1 MDFLARTISVLLHPL
16 LMGTY
21 LCAVFMLIFPTALE
35 PVRPE
40 NFLGFLMLIFL
51 VTFMLP
57 AINLFI
63 FKLFGSIPSLSM
75 PERRDRYV
83 PFVFISL
90 FYLIMTYLFYWK
102 FGIDYDDNIFRFLL
116 IMDFLVLGATVL
128 TFFYRISV
136 HSLAICGLLGIFVP
150 LNKASDGSSLLY
162 VTSACLVV
170 AGAVMS
176 ARLQLNAH
184 TPREILIGGV
194 SGFAI
199 GFISM
204 IVMF

>member
-1 MDFLARTISVLLHPL
+1 VDLLARIISVLVHPL

-21 LCAVFMLIFPTALE
+21 LCALLMLIFPAALE

-40 NFLGFLMLIFL
+40 NYPGFLMLIFL
-51 VTFMLP
+51 VTFLLP

-90 FYLIMTYLFYWK
+90 YLFYWK
-102 FGIDYDDNIFRFLL
+102 FGIDYNDNIFRFLL
-116 IMDFLVLGATVL
+116 IMDFLVVGATLL
-128 TFFYRISV
+128 TFFYRVSV
-136 HSLAICGLLGIFVP
+136 HSLAVCGLLGIFVP
-150 LNKASDGSSLLY
+150 LNKASEGSALLY
-162 VTSACLVV
+162 ATSACLLV

-184 TPREILIGGV
+184 TPREILVGGV
-194 SGFAI
+194 SGFII
-199 GFISM
+199 GFVSM